1 MLFQDFLR
9 SLFEENPG
17 MREKLEEIGKL
28 VDPPIDLGGNVRDYR
43 GQRGLSQAQLAKAI
57 GVSQPRIAEI
67 ERGEA
72 NPRLSTIAKLAKAL
86 DVPVSELLARRHD
99 FDAWMAMGRIG
110 APAAEDASAAE
121 PVEQPRARRR
131 SAGAR

>member
-1 MLFQDFLR
+1 MLAQDFFR
-9 SLFEENPG
+9 SLYEKYPG
-17 MREKLEEIGKL
+17 MREKLAEIGKL
-28 VDPPIDLGGNVRDYR
+28 SDPPFNLGGNVRDFR
-43 GQRGLSQAQLAKAI
+43 DQRGLSQAQLAKMI

-86 DVPVSELLARRHD
+86 DVSVPELLAERLD
-99 FDAWMAMGRIG
+99 IDAWMAMGRIG
-110 APAAEDASAAE
+110 APAAEDGAAQTAE
-121 PVEQPRARRR
+121 PPRARRR